1 MTAASTGANERTL
14 QRTGIAYKTIFV
26 HPVSHAS
33 YYPGAVPM
41 TLKLIFNEEG
51 KVLGAQGIGFE
62 GVDKRIDVIA
72 TVIRMGGTVEDLT
85 ELELSYA
92 PPFSSAKDPVNM
104 AGFVA
109 QNVLEGRAH
118 TATWGDVEGMNTEEY
133 VLVDVRTEMEYSNG
147 HIEGAINIPVDSLR

>member
-1 MTAASTGANERTL
+1 
-14 QRTGIAYKTIFV
+14 
-26 HPVSHAS
+26 
-33 YYPGAVPM
+33 M

-51 KVLGAQGIGFE
+51 KILGAQGVGYD

-72 TVIRMGGTVEDLT
+72 TVIRLGGTVNDLT

-109 QNVLEGRAH
+109 QNVLAGRM
-118 TATWGDVEGMNTEEY
+118 DVLTTDEFMAYDKENTT
-133 VLVDVRTEMEYSNG
+133 VVDVRTEIEFNNG
-147 HIEGAINIPVDSLR
+147 HIEGCYKYSSR